1 MIPTFFRA
9 LARLLVVLFIL
20 AAVPL
25 SGAGTAEAATAPDEP
40 QANYLWARSN
50 ELRRS
55 HGLRML
61 RTLDPVMARARRL
74 AARLA
79 ARGVLQ
85 HSNLYEIA
93 PSWTAAGE
101 NLGRSANVQDVTTR
115 LFRSPDH
122 RHNILDGRFTHTG
135 VGTAR
140 SGNGTVYVVQL
151 FWRG

>member
-1 MIPTFFRA
+1 MTRSLSRA
-9 LARLLVVLFIL
+9 LARLLVVLFVL

-25 SGAGTAEAATAPDEP
+25 SGAQAADAATPPGEP
-40 QANYLWARSN
+40 RANYLWARSN
-50 ELRRS
+50 ELRDS
-55 HGLRML
+55 QGLRTL
-61 RTLDPVMARARRL
+61 KPLDPVMSRARRL

-79 ARGVLQ
+79 ARGVLE
-85 HSNLYEIA
+85 HSDLRDIA

-101 NLGRSANVQDVTTR
+101 NIGRSGDVRDVTAR
-115 LFRSPDH
+115 LFRSPSH
-122 RHNILDGRFTHTG
+122 RQNILDARFTHTG